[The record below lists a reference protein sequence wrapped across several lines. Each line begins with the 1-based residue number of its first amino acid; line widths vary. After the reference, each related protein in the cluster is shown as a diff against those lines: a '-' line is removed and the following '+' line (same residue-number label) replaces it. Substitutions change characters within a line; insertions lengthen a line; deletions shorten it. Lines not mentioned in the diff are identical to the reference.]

1 MNVSQKSHVADF
13 GCAINPLWAEFDLI
27 ARRKRKP
34 SCSRLVV
41 LDEKGQFLA
50 AATAVVSR
58 TASLWR

>member
-1 MNVSQKSHVADF
+1 MNYSQKSHGANL

-34 SCSRLVV
+34 ACSQQVV

-50 AATAVVSR
+50 VANAVVSR